1 VTSGWK
7 GRIMRKTIS
16 KKTAERV
23 VNDGAKRVTEED
35 VYKVV
40 NRADDI
46 QRKISPQGPL
56 GRFIND
62 VKLMISL
69 VKDYWNKNYREV
81 PWWTVAAVV
90 AALLYVL
97 SPVDLIPD
105 FIPFFGLLDDAAVVS
120 ACLFLVEQDLSRYKI
135 WKDSKAESE
144 QEENNDK
151 Q

>member
-1 VTSGWK
+1 
-7 GRIMRKTIS
+7 MRKTIS
-16 KKTAERV
+16 KETAERV
-23 VNDGAKRVTEED
+23 VNDGAKKVTEED
-35 VYKVV
+35 LYKVV

-46 QRKISPQGPL
+46 QRKVSLHGPL
-56 GRFIND
+56 GRFISD
-62 VKLMISL
+62 VKMMISL

-90 AALLYVL
+90 TALLYVL

-120 ACLFLVEQDLSRYKI
+120 ACLFLVEQDLSRYKS
-135 WKDSKAESE
+135 WKDLKAESE
-144 QEENNDK
+144 RRDGNDE

>member
-1 VTSGWK
+1 
-7 GRIMRKTIS
+7 MRKTIS
-16 KKTAERV
+16 KETAERV
-23 VNDGAKRVTEED
+23 VNDGANKVTEED
-35 VYKVV
+35 LYKVV

-46 QRKISPQGPL
+46 QRKVSMHGPL
-56 GRFIND
+56 GRFISD

-90 AALLYVL
+90 ASLLYVL

-120 ACLFLVEQDLSRYKI
+120 ACLLLIEQDLSKYKI
-135 WKDSKAESE
+135 WKDLESQSKKMDGNNE
-144 QEENNDK
+144 Q
-151 Q
+151 

>member
-1 VTSGWK
+1 
-7 GRIMRKTIS
+7 MRKAIS

-23 VNDGAKRVTEED
+23 VNDGANRVTEED

-40 NRADDI
+40 DRADDI
-46 QRKISPQGPL
+46 QRKVSLHGPL
-56 GRFIND
+56 GRFISD

-90 AALLYVL
+90 SALLYVL

-120 ACLFLVEQDLSRYKI
+120 ACLFLVEQDLSRYKS
-135 WKDSKAESE
+135 WKESKAESE
-144 QEENNDK
+144 QGNGDNE

>member
-1 VTSGWK
+1 
-7 GRIMRKTIS
+7 MRKTIS
-16 KKTAERV
+16 KETAERA
-23 VNDGAKRVTEED
+23 VNDGANRVTEED

-46 QRKISPQGPL
+46 QRKVSKHGPL

-81 PWWTVAAVV
+81 PWWTVAAIVT
-90 AALLYVL
+90 ALLYVL

-105 FIPFFGLLDDAAVVS
+105 IIPFFGLLDDAAVVS
-120 ACLFLVEQDLSRYKI
+120 ACLFLVEQDLSRYRI
-135 WKDSKAESE
+135 WKDLKAGSEERESNE
-144 QEENNDK
+144 DSNENSR
-151 Q
+151 

>member
-1 VTSGWK
+1 
-7 GRIMRKTIS
+7 MRKTIS

-23 VNDGAKRVTEED
+23 VNDGASRVTEED
-35 VYKVV
+35 MYKVV
-40 NRADDI
+40 DRADDI
-46 QRKISPQGPL
+46 QRKVSPNGPL

-90 AALLYVL
+90 ASLLYVL

-135 WKDSKAESE
+135 WKDMKSQAEKMDENDE
-144 QEENNDK
+144 Q
-151 Q
+151 